1 MITLIRTSIAV
12 GLNFVCDDLGILLIC
27 KIPGNEIFNGKNTL
41 TDMFQKEIMPF
52 FIKFNKIISKMAC
65 GDLTDEQMVFL
76 NPTGALND
84 YNI

>member
-1 MITLIRTSIAV
+1 MK
-12 GLNFVCDDLGILLIC
+12 FFD
-27 KIPGNEIFNGKNTL
+27 GKDIL